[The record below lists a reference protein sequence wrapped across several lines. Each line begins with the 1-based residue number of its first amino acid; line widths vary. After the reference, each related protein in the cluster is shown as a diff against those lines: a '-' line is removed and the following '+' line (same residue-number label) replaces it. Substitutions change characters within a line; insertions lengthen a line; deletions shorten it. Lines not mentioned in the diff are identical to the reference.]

1 MPERGGGAK
10 TITEPGVL
18 YTNNG
23 TDNPPAVLG
32 SLSVLPSAVS
42 YADGFFVFPTQV
54 LARATPAEGGGVTT
68 PFIEGQS
75 LGGYTSFVDL
85 ANTMPDFKRQILIS
99 GGFLNNLAST
109 EDPKAFVY
117 AFDGGTFP
125 NVPLIQ
131 PRLNSVEEWRI
142 VNHNNDEHPIH
153 VHVNDFQVIEYFD
166 PTTGLRTGPD
176 KFSIDNANA
185 PAPTMHSDESV
196 IQPGI
201 LAIRTRFDEY
211 TGLYVMHCHRLNHE
225 DNGLMALV
233 NVIPAVS
240 IYAVAVPGTRGKPAE
255 VRLYDGNGDRF
266 VATVIPFPG
275 FEGGVNAAM
284 GDVDGDGILDLI
296 VGSGEGHAPEVV
308 AYAGAAIR
316 GKGAFGTE
324 LARFRAF
331 DSVARGGVSV
341 AVAQIDGTTSDNIIV
356 GSGPGV
362 PSEVKVY
369 QSQLSSSPGVV
380 PALFSSFK
388 PYGDDRSG
396 VSIATGFVDFSTGR
410 ESIVTAPGPGS
421 PTEVKVFAFPLLKPI
436 GKAGQGGTTDDPMNT
451 ASFIPFGKGYRGGVS
466 LAAGWLAGSQGGAKR
481 IVVSQLADSGSVKVF
496 SSGSALDGGPSL
508 YLQSPLHHDHNARFR
523 EIASFEP
530 FDGSAGTRVATTS
543 TTTGANLLVSG
554 VAAGGTDAS
563 VLKYDFV
570 RPSLQSTTLQ
580 AVRLGQVWSGKGSQP
595 AILGGD

>member
-1 MPERGGGAK
+1 M
-10 TITEPGVL
+10 
-18 YTNNG
+18 
-23 TDNPPAVLG
+23 
-32 SLSVLPSAVS
+32 
-42 YADGFFVFPTQV
+42 
-54 LARATPAEGGGVTT
+54 
-68 PFIEGQS
+68 
-75 LGGYTSFVDL
+75 
-85 ANTMPDFKRQILIS
+85 
-99 GGFLNNLAST
+99 
-109 EDPKAFVY
+109 Y

-131 PRLNSVEEWRI
+131 PRLNSVDEWRF

-153 VHVNDFQVIEYFD
+153 IHVNDFQVTEYFD
-166 PTTGLRTGPD
+166 PTTGLHSGPD

-275 FEGGVNAAM
+275 FEGGVNVAM

-421 PTEVKVFAFPLLKPI
+421 PTEVKVFTFPLLKPI
-436 GKAGQGGTTDDPMNT
+436 GNPNQARTQAAGSEQPLNT

-466 LAAGWLAGSQGGAKR
+466 LATGWLAGSQGGAKR

-530 FDGSAGTRVATTS
+530 FDGSAGARVATTS

-580 AVRLGQVWSGKGSQP
+580 AMRLGQVWSGKGSQP